1 MLQIRPILTALHRHK
16 AGTVLIA
23 LQIALTLAII
33 CNAFSIIQQRLS
45 HLSQPTGVDE
55 ANLIV
60 VNNEWVQP
68 MGTQQ
73 VEAQVNADLAALR
86 QIPGVREA
94 TISNAYPLRGNG
106 WDDYIMLK
114 PDQVKKTTSTALF
127 FSDEHFIDTVG
138 TRLIAGRNFRPDEI
152 AGMDVRDKL
161 DPPSAIVTKA
171 LADRLFP
178 GGSALGKTFYLD
190 GSNPT
195 VIVGIVDVLQPHSVD
210 RWAAA
215 FASQTTLLPR
225 RLLSDWGNYYLVRA
239 QPGQSDAVIGKLA
252 KTLMAQNP
260 MRIINGDYGIKKF
273 SQIRQEAYDR
283 DRGMAVLMGIVCV
296 VLLSITAAGI
306 VGLTS
311 FWVGQ
316 RRKQIGVRRALG
328 ATRGDILN
336 YFLTENLLIS
346 GGGALLGILL
356 ALGLNLW
363 LVTRFE
369 MQRLPT
375 MYVLS
380 GVIVLL
386 LLGQAAVLAPAM
398 RASKVSPV
406 EATRSV

>member
-1 MLQIRPILTALHRHK
+1 MLQIRPILTALRRHK

-68 MGTQQ
+68 MSQSQ
-73 VEAQVNADLAALR
+73 VEAQVNADLTALR

-94 TISNAYPLRGNG
+94 AISNAYPLRGNG
-106 WDDYIMLK
+106 WDDYIKLK

-138 TRLIAGRNFRPDEI
+138 THLIAGRNFRPDEV

-178 GGSALGKTFYLD
+178 DGSALGKTMYLD
-190 GSNPT
+190 STNPT

-252 KTLMAQNP
+252 KALMAQNP

-369 MQRLPT
+369 MQRLPLL
-375 MYVLS
+375 YVLS
-380 GVIVLL
+380 GVVVLL
-386 LLGQAAVLAPAM
+386 LLGQGAVLAPAM